1 MASLDMASF
10 DAALKQLYS
19 EEKIFKMV
27 YEDAPFFAMLPKMEK
42 FVGKNMVIDTIY
54 ANPQGRSATFATA
67 QSNQSNVKVV
77 GFTIT
82 RDQDYAVASL
92 DNETMEA
99 SASDAGA
106 LLEAASTQI
115 DGALDQLK
123 RSLVIALYR
132 SGSGSIGQANASV
145 TGTSLQLKNIN
156 DVVNFEV
163 DQILVFSTADGGGSV
178 KSGSVSITAV
188 NRDSG
193 LLTVTAMTAIDGGTG
208 VAANDYIFIIGDY
221 DQKIKG
227 LQAWLPNSAPSATP
241 FFGVDRSKD
250 VTRLG
255 GIRVDGTN
263 LPIEE
268 ALTKAIT
275 RLSREGGKPTHC
287 FINHAKWEE
296 LVNALGSKVVYANE
310 QVKAGEAFIA
320 FQGVMLYGPKGPV
333 KVMPDANCPSDRAF
347 LLQMDTW
354 KLYSLGKVPRI
365 IDSDGLRLLR
375 QATAD
380 GVEFRCVYYAQLGC
394 KAPGRNATIA
404 L

>member
-1 MASLDMASF
+1 MALDMTSF

-19 EEKIFKMV
+19 DDKIFKMV
-27 YEDAPFFAMLPKMEK
+27 YEDAPLFAMLPKMEK
-42 FVGKNMVIDTIY
+42 FVGKNLVIDTIY

-67 QSNQSNVKVV
+67 QSNQSDVEVV

-82 RDQDYAVASL
+82 REQDYAVASL
-92 DNETMEA
+92 SNEVMEA

-106 LLEAASTQI
+106 LIEAASAQI

-123 RSLVIALYR
+123 RSLVISLYR
-132 SGSGSIGQANASV
+132 NGSGSIGQCNASV
-145 TGTSLQLKNIN
+145 TSTSLQLKNIN
-156 DVVNFEV
+156 DVTNFEV
-163 DQILVFSTADGGGSV
+163 NQELVFSTADGGGSV
-178 KSGSVSITAV
+178 KTGQVTINAV
-188 NRDSG
+188 DRDTG
-193 LLTVTAMTAIDGGTG
+193 LLTVDALTAIASGAG
-208 VAANDYIFIIGDY
+208 VAANDYIFIVGDY

-227 LQAWLPNSAPSATP
+227 LQAWIPNSAPSATP
-241 FFGVDRSKD
+241 FFGVDRSSD

-255 GIRVDGTN
+255 GIRVDGSN

-287 FINHAKWEE
+287 FINHVKWEE
-296 LVNALGSKVVYANE
+296 LVNALGSKVQYINE
-310 QVKAGEAFIA
+310 QVSAGNGYIA
-320 FQGVMLYGPKGPV
+320 FQGIKLHGPKGPV
-333 KVMPDANCPSDRAF
+333 NIMPDANCPSDRAF

-380 GVEFRCVYYAQLGC
+380 GVEFRCVYYAQLAC
-394 KAPGRNATIA
+394 KAPGRNCTIS

>member
-1 MASLDMASF
+1 MASLDMTSF

-19 EEKIFKMV
+19 ADKIFKMV
-27 YEDAPFFAMLPKMEK
+27 YEDAPLFAMLPKMES
-42 FVGKNMVIDTIY
+42 FGGKNMVIDTIY
-54 ANPQGRSATFATA
+54 ANPQGRSADIAVA
-67 QSNQSNVKVV
+67 IANQSNVKVV

-82 RDQDYAVASL
+82 REQDYAVASL
-92 DNETMEA
+92 SNEVMEA
-99 SASDAGA
+99 SANDKFA

-132 SGSGSIGQANASV
+132 NGSGSIGQSLAAY
-145 TGTSLQLKNIN
+145 TGTSLTLKNIN

-163 DQILVFSTADGGGSV
+163 DQVLVFSTADGGGSV
-178 KSGSVSITAV
+178 KSGSVTISAI
-188 NRDSG
+188 NRDTG
-193 LLTVTAMTAIDGGTG
+193 VLTVSAMTAIDGGTG
-208 VAANDYIFIIGDY
+208 VAINDYIFIIGDY
-221 DQKIKG
+221 DSKIKG
-227 LQAWLPNSAPSATP
+227 LQAWLPNTAPTSSP

-255 GIRVDGTN
+255 GLRIDGTS

-296 LVNALGSKVVYANE
+296 LVNALGSKVQFVNE
-310 QVKAGEAFIA
+310 QVKAGDGYVG
-320 FQGVMLYGPKGPV
+320 FQGVMLHGPKGAV
-333 KVMPDANCPSDRAF
+333 KVIPDANCPSDRAF
-347 LLQMDTW
+347 LLEMDTW

-380 GVEFRCVYYAQLGC
+380 GVEFRYVYYAQMAC
-394 KAPGRNATIA
+394 KAPGRNANIA

>member
-27 YEDAPFFAMLPKMEK
+27 YEDAPLFAMLPKMEK

-67 QSNQSNVKVV
+67 QANQSNVKVV

-82 RDQDYAVASL
+82 REQDYAVASL
-92 DNETMEA
+92 DNEVMEA

-178 KSGSVSITAV
+178 KSGSVSVTAV

-193 LLTVTAMTAIDGGTG
+193 LLTTSAMSAIDGGTG

-227 LQAWLPNSAPSATP
+227 LQAWLPNSAPSNTP

-255 GIRVDGTN
+255 GIRIDGTN

-287 FINHAKWEE
+287 FLNHAKWEE
-296 LVNALGSKVVYANE
+296 LVNSLGSKVQYVNE
-310 QVKAGEAFIA
+310 QVKAGEAYIS
-320 FQGVMLYGPKGPV
+320 FQGVMLHGPKGAV
-333 KVMPDANCPSDRAF
+333 KIIPDANCPSDRAF

-380 GVEFRCVYYAQLGC
+380 GVEFRCVYYAQLAC
-394 KAPGRNATIA
+394 KAPGRNATVA

>member
-1 MASLDMASF
+1 MATLDMSSF

-27 YEDAPFFAMLPKMEK
+27 YEDAPLLAMLPKMEK
-42 FVGKNMVIDTIY
+42 FFGKNMVIDTIY
-54 ANPQGRSATFATA
+54 ANPQGRSATFSTA

-92 DNETMEA
+92 SNEVMEA
-99 SASDAGA
+99 SANDAGA

-132 SGSGSIGQANASV
+132 NGSGSIGQCNASV
-145 TGTSLQLKNIN
+145 SSTTLQLKNIN

-163 DQILVFSTADGGGSV
+163 DQELVFSTADGGGSV
-178 KSGSVSITAV
+178 KSGSVTITAV
-188 NRDSG
+188 NRDTG
-193 LLTVTAMTAIDGGTG
+193 ALTVDALSAIDGGTG
-208 VAANDYIFIIGDY
+208 VAANDYIFIQGDY
-221 DQKIKG
+221 DEKIKG
-227 LQAWLPNSAPSATP
+227 LQAWLPNSAPSSTP

-255 GIRVDGTN
+255 GIRVDGSS

-268 ALTKAIT
+268 ALTKGIT

-287 FINHAKWEE
+287 FINHIKWEE
-296 LVNALGSKVVYANE
+296 LVNSLGSKVQYVNE
-310 QVKAGEAFIA
+310 QVKAGDAYIS
-320 FQGVMLYGPKGPV
+320 FQGVMLHGPKGAV
-333 KVMPDANCPSDRAF
+333 KVIPDANCPSDRAF

-394 KAPGRNATIA
+394 KAPGRNANIQ